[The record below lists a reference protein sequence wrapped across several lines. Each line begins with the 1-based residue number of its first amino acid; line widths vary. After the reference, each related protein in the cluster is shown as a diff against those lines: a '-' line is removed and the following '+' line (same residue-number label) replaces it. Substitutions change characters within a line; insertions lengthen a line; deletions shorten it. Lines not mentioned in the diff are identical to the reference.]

1 MDGIERLDSLDVK
14 LLNLLLSDGRLS
26 YRKLSKKL
34 GVAVATVTSR
44 VRRLEAAG
52 AIKSHSAQ
60 LDYERLGYDVTV
72 LIELRIS
79 KGKLFEV
86 ERQIAGHPSVFA
98 IYDHTGPFDATILP
112 RFRTRK
118 AMDGFLKRIQTFD
131 FVERTET
138 KLVLN
143 TIKEQPQKVA

>member
-1 MDGIERLDSLDVK
+1 MDGAERLDGLDAR
-14 LLNLLLSDGRLS
+14 LLNALLADGRLS
-26 YRKLSKKL
+26 YRKLSRKL
-34 GVAVATVTSR
+34 GVAAATVMSR
-44 VRRLEAAG
+44 VQRLEKAG
-52 AIKSHSAQ
+52 AIAGYSAR

-98 IYDHTGPFDATILP
+98 IYDHTGPFDATILA